1 MHADCTCTRRSAHLH
16 TRSHQL
22 KWHSSLQHNPAGTS
36 AKLTSGLRLSSFC
49 ASPSSGASSGSP
61 TASGSSAATASK
73 ACMRNIPSAS
83 ALNSCGNPGAAAAA
97 FAAACIAGTCPAHI
111 ACNST
116 RTCLQHC
123 NQQYNWISLG
133 SHVAARW
140 ANTSLQHPCADWKGN
155 CRCNHG
161 VQLLTLR
168 AHLTWV
174 LLPKS
179 RSWLLPLI
187 VAQTGARPRQQSEMH

>member
-1 MHADCTCTRRSAHLH
+1 MYPQVRSLAHTFASAEVAFQPATQPCRSCCKTNLWLALELFLREPFQWGQQRQPDCLRKQCC
-16 TRSHQL
+16 
-22 KWHSSLQHNPAGTS
+22 HSQS
-36 AKLTSGLRLSSFC
+36 
-49 ASPSSGASSGSP
+49 
-61 TASGSSAATASK
+61 

-140 ANTSLQHPCADWKGN
+140 AHTSLQHPCADWKGN

-187 VAQTGARPRQQSEMH
+187 VAQTGACPRQQSEMH